1 MKRRTLIYRS
11 ILFVGGC
18 TTGINPINSS
28 SKKSAKPVPE
38 KLKFAVVDATGI
50 EELQQN
56 YGAFRTA
63 LEEVLSIPIEFFPVH
78 NRTGA
83 APALQSGEVDII
95 FAGPSEYVI
104 LNSRAKA
111 IPVVAIQRNQYYP
124 IIVVRAYSKIKSL
137 IDLKGKTIA
146 MRSIGSTSGHLA
158 PTKMLIDA
166 GLDPNT
172 DVKIVMLGNAGVK
185 ALKKGEVE
193 AWTIASDRYKTILKS
208 ENFSEKDFSIIAKG
222 SLLPSDLFVVSNQMN
237 YDFIQNMRSR
247 MIENQEKLIQSLL
260 VSQVNQ
266 PYKGSKFIPA
276 NDADYNM
283 IREVYQKI
291 GQGNFLS

>member
-1 MKRRTLIYRS
+1 MKRRILIYRS
-11 ILFVGGC
+11 ILFIGGC
-18 TTGINPINSS
+18 TTGLNPINSS
-28 SKKSAKPVPE
+28 SKKSVKPAPK

-50 EELQQN
+50 EELQEN
-56 YGAFRTA
+56 YEAFRTA
-63 LEEVLSIPIEFFPVH
+63 LEEVLSIPIEFFPVQ

-83 APALQSGEVDII
+83 VPALQSGEVDII

-111 IPVVAIQRNQYYP
+111 IPIVAIQRSQYYP
-124 IIVVRAYSKIKSL
+124 IIVVRADSKIKSL
-137 IDLKGKTIA
+137 VDLKGKTIA

-172 DVKIVMLGNAGVK
+172 DVKIVMLGNAGVQ
-185 ALKKGEVE
+185 ALKKSEVD
-193 AWTIASDRYKTILKS
+193 AWTIASDRYKTVLES
-208 ENFSEKDFSIIAKG
+208 EGFSEKDFSILAKG
-222 SLLPSDLFVVSNQMN
+222 SLLPSDLFVVSNQIN
-237 YDFIQNMRSR
+237 SEFIENMRSR
-247 MIENQEKLIQSLL
+247 MIENQQKLIQSLL
-260 VSQVNQ
+260 VSPVNQ

-291 GQGNFLS
+291 GQGSFLS